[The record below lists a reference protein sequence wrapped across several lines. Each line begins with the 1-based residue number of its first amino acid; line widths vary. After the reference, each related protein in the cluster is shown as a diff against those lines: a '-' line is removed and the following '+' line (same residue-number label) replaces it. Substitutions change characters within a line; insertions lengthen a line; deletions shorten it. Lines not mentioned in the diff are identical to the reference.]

1 MGSKDN
7 EGKDM
12 LNTQDTK
19 IENNLEQV
27 SLEDNELKDVSGG
40 INIPKL
46 MKTTYNILT
55 K

>member
-7 EGKDM
+7 EEKDM

-19 IENNLEQV
+19 TENNLEQV